1 MSELDG
7 LKLLR
12 RIEEGVAGKYGEAF
26 FKQII
31 QDLSG
36 ALNAHAAFAG
46 RLNEDRT
53 GSMLAFWVGDSFQP
67 CLTYPLKGT
76 PCEFVYRGEI
86 TAFARDIGNVFP
98 VDREWFAQL
107 GVNSYLGI
115 PIKGETG
122 AVVGH
127 LAVMDQRERD
137 WHDADL
143 DVLRLFSMRT
153 AVELERANSHR
164 QLEQGN
170 QALAD
175 ANARLRGEIEHRAR
189 VEKELAAAMR
199 AAQEANRAKSVFI
212 SQMSHE
218 LRTPLNGILGYAQ
231 LMRRDAHGPSGSVH
245 GGLEVIERSGE
256 HLLTLVNDLLDLAKI
271 EAGKFDL
278 SPTEI
283 DLQDLL
289 THVADLIG
297 ERARRAQLD
306 FSVDAESAPMA
317 VYADGRALR
326 QILLN
331 LLGNAVKFTPPGGR
345 VDLRVQTLAGV
356 QDHHRISF
364 QVRDSGI
371 GIPAHELANIFEPF
385 HRIRSGQTVVE
396 GTGLGLTITRR
407 LVSAMGG
414 TLEVQSSVGVGST
427 FQFEIVLRAAERAGT
442 HGSAGEAIRA
452 YRGERKRVLL
462 VDDDAVNR
470 ELLRGL
476 LLDLGFMV
484 DMAEDGAMALRAVDA
499 SRPDLVITDVLMP
512 NMNGADLVQALRAR
526 SSTASLPVI
535 ALSAS
540 ATSAAHCE
548 VALDGFDVLLAK
560 PVRFDEL
567 LACIARYLEL
577 SWIRGPIGDLP
588 DPMMQSGG
596 TGEPDERFIAN
607 LGDLAMRGDILALKR
622 LCDQAGHHSAKTRQ
636 LLAELAPHVSNFD
649 TAAIRRVLA
658 SAIAVDPT
666 AAAR

>member
-26 FKQII
+26 FKQIVR
-31 QDLSG
+31 DLSE

-53 GSMLAFWVGDSFQP
+53 GSMLAFWVKDSFEP

-76 PCEFVYRGEI
+76 PCEFVYKGEI
-86 TAFARDIGNVFP
+86 TAFARDISNIFP
-98 VDREWFAQL
+98 TDREWFTQL

-137 WHDADL
+137 WLDADF

-153 AVELERANSHR
+153 AVELERTNSHR
-164 QLEQGN
+164 QLEQSN
-170 QALAD
+170 QALAE
-175 ANARLRGEIEHRAR
+175 ANARLRAEIEHRAQM
-189 VEKELAAAMR
+189 EKELAAATQ
-199 AAQEANRAKSVFI
+199 AAEAANHAKSVFI

-231 LMRRDAHGPSGSVH
+231 LMRRDTGLPSANKH
-245 GGLEVIERSGE
+245 DGLEVIERSGE

-278 SPTEI
+278 TPTEI
-283 DLQDLL
+283 DLRDLL
-289 THVADLIG
+289 THVGDLIG
-297 ERARRAQLD
+297 ERARRAQLE
-306 FSVDAESAPMA
+306 FTVDADSAPVG

-331 LLGNAVKFTPPGGR
+331 LLGNAVKFTPRGGH
-345 VDLRVQTLAGV
+345 VELQVQTL
-356 QDHHRISF
+356 QNLQEHYRIAF
-364 QVRDSGI
+364 RVRDSGI
-371 GIPAHELANIFEPF
+371 GIPAHELKDIFEPF
-385 HRIRSGQTVVE
+385 HRVTSARSAVE

-414 TLEVQSSVGVGST
+414 TLEVRSSVGVGST
-427 FQFEIVLRAAERAGT
+427 FEFEIVLRAAAATGT
-442 HGSAGEAIRA
+442 QGSAGDVIRS
-452 YRGERKRVLL
+452 YRGERKHVLL
-462 VDDDAVNR
+462 VDDDPVNR

-476 LLDLGFMV
+476 LLDLGFLV
-484 DMAEDGAMALRAVDA
+484 SVAEDGALALRSIDA
-499 SRPDLVITDVLMP
+499 SLPDLVITDLLMP

-526 SSTASLPVI
+526 SSAANLPVI

-540 ATSAAHCE
+540 AASAAHRE
-548 VALDGFDVLLAK
+548 VTLDGFDVVLTK
-560 PVRFDEL
+560 PVRFNEL
-567 LACIARYLEL
+567 LECIGRCLGL
-577 SWIRGPIGDLP
+577 SWIHAPSGDVTEPMARGDGN
-588 DPMMQSGG
+588 
-596 TGEPDERFIAN
+596 EEVDERFIAN
-607 LGDLAMRGDILALKR
+607 LGDLAMRGDVQALKH
-622 LCDQAGHHSAKTRQ
+622 LCDQAGQHSPKTRL

-649 TAAIRRVLA
+649 TAAIRRVVA
-658 SAIAVDPT
+658 SVSAVGSPE
-666 AAAR
+666 AAR